1 MFRTTFRALLSA
13 FVLGVIACSI
23 LVAAEPANSTPP
35 AKSIKEW
42 KTTQSPAPAAAAT
55 PARSIRDW
63 KAAPGP
69 TPGPCPAASP
79 IASLSAAPAA
89 NPPAGPAAH
98 AASPT
103 KPITISLKSSLRQGR
118 LVVLLDDVP
127 VFNQKFEKPLLV
139 LSQTTTWDPLKV
151 TPGAHRLSARVH
163 GTKKTYF
170 SKTYDLQLMS
180 TKEAVLRFVMQGDN
194 LLVDLGS

>member
-1 MFRTTFRALLSA
+1 MLARLLAS
-13 FVLGVIACSI
+13 VVGVIAFQP
-23 LVAAEPANSTPP
+23 LVAAEPAASTPP
-35 AKSIKEW
+35 AKSIREW
-42 KTTQSPAPAAAAT
+42 RTTPSAEPVAATT
-55 PARSIRDW
+55 PARSVRDW
-63 KAAPGP
+63 KTAPSS

-79 IASLSAAPAA
+79 IASVAATPAA
-89 NPPAGPAAH
+89 NPQAGPAAPG
-98 AASPT
+98 AAPT

-127 VFNQKFEKPLLV
+127 IFNQKFEKPLLV

-151 TPGAHRLSARVH
+151 TPGTHRLSARVH
-163 GTKKTYF
+163 GPKKTYF

-194 LLVDLGS
+194 LVVDLGS